1 MGCMPLTCPHS
12 GCQLGFWVF
21 ALMFCT
27 RGFVYLRN
35 LNLLTGITTN
45 LFSARECLVLYT
57 QILISG
63 SYLILVK
70 CLIWFNQDFLT
81 LTITKVLNYDQ
92 KWKGGQRFYRY
103 RHQKKICWKRFFF
116 QFIPTV
122 IRNFNIAVLLQKNV
136 RTEKIF
142 SIISGW
148 RKF

>member
-63 SYLILVK
+63 VWFDSIRISWRWPLRKSLITTRNGKVDKGFIAIVK
-70 CLIWFNQDFLT
+70 H
-81 LTITKVLNYDQ
+81 
-92 KWKGGQRFYRY
+92 
-103 RHQKKICWKRFFF
+103 HQKKICWKRFFF
-116 QFIPTV
+116 FQFIPTV
-122 IRNFNIAVLLQKNV
+122 NGTSILPFYYKKMFEPRKYFLSFLVEGSFN
-136 RTEKIF
+136 
-142 SIISGW
+142 
-148 RKF
+148 